1 MAEAG
6 GLREAAELG
15 RDGSAV
21 AGVADAGAPRPRRWS
36 AEASAIAAIAHRDFV
51 KLLRDRV
58 RLFSELAFPLIL
70 ILLLGPALQSGFGS
84 PGGLDL
90 TTFVFTGVLA
100 QTIWQ
105 SAALG
110 LISLIADR
118 EEDFSQEIFVSP
130 VSRYSIVAGKII
142 GESLVALPTGLG
154 IVVVGL
160 LIGAPLTPAVLIA
173 LIPLSLVVAVY
184 GGAFGLLVLANIS
197 SQRTASQIFPFVML
211 PQFFLAGVFNPI
223 HDLPTP
229 LAILS
234 ALSPMRYAV
243 ELTRNV
249 FYGLEGGGRPGPD
262 MAPLEVNVTVI
273 VVSFLAFIAIGTV
286 LFVRA
291 ERNR

>member
-1 MAEAG
+1 M
-6 GLREAAELG
+6 REATAIGREELG
-15 RDGSAV
+15 VG
-21 AGVADAGAPRPRRWS
+21 ADEATPGAPLPRHWL
-36 AEASAIAAIAHRDFV
+36 AEVSAIAAIAHRDFV

-58 RLFSELAFPLIL
+58 RLVSELAFPLVL
-70 ILLLGPALQSGFGS
+70 IVLLGPALQSGFGA

-90 TTFVFTGVLA
+90 TSFVFSGVLA

-105 SAALG
+105 STVMG

-154 IVVVGL
+154 IVIVGF
-160 LIGAPLTPAVLIA
+160 LIGVPLSPLVLLA
-173 LIPLSLVVAVY
+173 LIPISLAVAVY
-184 GGAFGLLVLANIS
+184 GGAFGLLILSNIS
-197 SQRTASQIFPFVML
+197 SQRTANQIFPFVLL

-249 FYGLEGGGRPGPD
+249 FYGLQPD
-262 MAPLEVNVTVI
+262 VPAPDVTNISLNATVMAA
-273 VVSFLAFIAIGTV
+273 SFLVFIAVGTI

>member
-1 MAEAG
+1 MAEAPG
-6 GLREAAELG
+6 VRVAAAPREAQV
-15 RDGSAV
+15 AV
-21 AGVADAGAPRPRRWS
+21 GAPLPRRW
-36 AEASAIAAIAHRDFV
+36 AGEASAIAAIAHRDFV
-51 KLLRDRV
+51 KLLRDRL

-70 ILLLGPALQSGFGS
+70 IVLLGPALQAGFGA

-154 IVVVGL
+154 IVVVGF
-160 LIGAPLTPAVLIA
+160 LIGVPLSPLVIVA

-184 GGAFGLLVLANIS
+184 GGAFGLLILANIS
-197 SQRTASQIFPFVML
+197 SQRTANQIFPFVML

-229 LAILS
+229 LAVLS

-249 FYGLEGGGRPGPD
+249 FYGLRNDVPSP
-262 MAPLEVNVTVI
+262 EVTAFELNLLVVI
-273 VVSFLAFIAIGTV
+273 ASFLAFIAIGTV

>member
-1 MAEAG
+1 VAETAIP
-6 GLREAAELG
+6 RERARPAAPLPRRWRAEL
-15 RDGSAV
+15 SAV
-21 AGVADAGAPRPRRWS
+21 AV
-36 AEASAIAAIAHRDFV
+36 IAHRDFV

-58 RLFSELAFPLIL
+58 RLFSELAFPLVL
-70 ILLLGPALQSGFGS
+70 VLLLGPALQSGFGA

-90 TTFVFTGVLA
+90 TAFVMTGVLA

-105 SAALG
+105 SSVLG
-110 LISLIADR
+110 LVSLIADR

-154 IVVVGL
+154 IVVIGL
-160 LIGAPLTPAVLIA
+160 VIGVPLSPLVLVA
-173 LIPLSLVVAVY
+173 LIPVSLVVAVY
-184 GGAFGLLVLANIS
+184 GGAFGLLVLSNLS
-197 SQRTASQIFPFVML
+197 SQRTANQIFPFVLL

-249 FYGLEGGGRPGPD
+249 AYGLQPGVPAPD
-262 MAPLEVNVTVI
+262 MTPAPINLAVI
-273 VVSFLAFIAIGTV
+273 AVSFVGFLVAGTI

>member
-1 MAEAG
+1 M
-6 GLREAAELG
+6 REAASAG
-15 RDGSAV
+15 RETVARSA
-21 AGVADAGAPRPRRWS
+21 AGAHSEAEANQRAPLPRRWY

-58 RLFSELAFPLIL
+58 RLFSELAFPLVL
-70 ILLLGPALQSGFGS
+70 ILLLGPALQSGFGA

-90 TTFVFTGVLA
+90 TAFVFTGVLA

-105 SAALG
+105 SAVMG

-154 IVVVGL
+154 IVIVGL
-160 LIGAPLTPAVLIA
+160 LIGVPLSPVVLIA
-173 LIPLSLVVAVY
+173 LIPLSLAVAIY

-197 SQRTASQIFPFVML
+197 SQRTANQIFPFILL

-223 HDLPTP
+223 HDLPAP
-229 LAILS
+229 LAVLS
-234 ALSPMRYAV
+234 AISPMRYAV

-249 FYGLEGGGRPGPD
+249 VYGLQPGVPAPD
-262 MAPLEVNVTVI
+262 MTELSINAAAMAA
-273 VVSFLAFIAIGTV
+273 SFLAFIAIGTV

>member
-1 MAEAG
+1 M
-6 GLREAAELG
+6 REATT
-15 RDGSAV
+15 V
-21 AGVADAGAPRPRRWS
+21 ARSESHVFGERRGGPVPRRWF
-36 AEASAIAAIAHRDFV
+36 AEASALAAIAHRDFV

-58 RLFSELAFPLIL
+58 RLLSELAFPLVL
-70 ILLLGPALQSGFGS
+70 ILLLGPALQSGFGA

-90 TTFVFTGVLA
+90 TAFVFTGVLA

-105 SAALG
+105 SSVMG
-110 LISLIADR
+110 LVSLIADR

-154 IVVVGL
+154 IVIVGL
-160 LIGAPLTPAVLIA
+160 LIGVPLSPVVLIA
-173 LIPLSLVVAVY
+173 LIPLSLAVAIY

-197 SQRTASQIFPFVML
+197 SQRTANQIFPFVLL

-229 LAILS
+229 LAVLS
-234 ALSPMRYAV
+234 AISPLRYAV

-249 FYGLEGGGRPGPD
+249 VYGLQPDVPAPD
-262 MAPLEVNVTVI
+262 MTAITINAAVMAA
-273 VVSFLAFIAIGTV
+273 SFLVFIAVGTV

>member
-1 MAEAG
+1 M
-6 GLREAAELG
+6 REATAIGREELRVG
-15 RDGSAV
+15 VDGATP
-21 AGVADAGAPRPRRWS
+21 GAPLPRRWL
-36 AEASAIAAIAHRDFV
+36 AEVSAIAAIAHRDFV

-58 RLFSELAFPLIL
+58 RLVSELAFPLVL
-70 ILLLGPALQSGFGS
+70 IVLLGPALQSGFGA

-90 TTFVFTGVLA
+90 TTFVFSGVLA

-105 SAALG
+105 SAVMG

-154 IVVVGL
+154 IVIVGS
-160 LIGAPLTPAVLIA
+160 LIGVPLTPLVLLA
-173 LIPLSLVVAVY
+173 LIPISLAVAVY
-184 GGAFGLLVLANIS
+184 GGAFGLLILSSIS
-197 SQRTASQIFPFVML
+197 SQRTANQIFPFVLL

-249 FYGLEGGGRPGPD
+249 LYGLQPD
-262 MAPLEVNVTVI
+262 VAAPDVTNISLNATVMAA
-273 VVSFLAFIAIGTV
+273 SFLAFIAAGTV

>member
-1 MAEAG
+1 MAETALARESGAQAG
-6 GLREAAELG
+6 RPVPRRWRAEL
-15 RDGSAV
+15 SAV
-21 AGVADAGAPRPRRWS
+21 AV
-36 AEASAIAAIAHRDFV
+36 IAHRDFV
-51 KLLRDRV
+51 KLLRDRL
-58 RLFSELAFPLIL
+58 RLVSELAFPLVFVL
-70 ILLLGPALQSGFGS
+70 VLGPALQSGFGA

-90 TTFVFTGVLA
+90 TTFVFTGVIA

-105 SAALG
+105 SAVLG
-110 LISLIADR
+110 LVSLIADR

-130 VSRYSIVAGKII
+130 VSRYAIVAGKIL
-142 GESLVALPTGLG
+142 GEALVALPTGLG

-160 LIGAPLTPAVLIA
+160 LIGVPLPPLVL
-173 LIPLSLVVAVY
+173 LVLVPVSFLVAIY
-184 GGAFGLLVLANIS
+184 GGAFGLMILANIS
-197 SQRTASQIFPFVML
+197 SQRTANQVFPFLLL

-223 HDLPTP
+223 HALPLP

-249 FYGLEGGGRPGPD
+249 VYGLQPGVPAPAMTPLPINAAV
-262 MAPLEVNVTVI
+262 MAI
-273 VVSFLAFIAIGTV
+273 SFVGFIAVGTA

>member
-1 MAEAG
+1 M
-6 GLREAAELG
+6 
-15 RDGSAV
+15 RDAV
-21 AGVADAGAPRPRRWS
+21 AVDRVSVERPTAGVDAGAPLPRRWV

-58 RLFSELAFPLIL
+58 RLFSELAFPLVL
-70 ILLLGPALQSGFGS
+70 ILLLGPALQSGFGA

-90 TTFVFTGVLA
+90 TAFVFTGVLA

-105 SAALG
+105 SAVMG
-110 LISLIADR
+110 LVSLLADR

-154 IVVVGL
+154 IVIVGL
-160 LIGAPLTPAVLIA
+160 LIGVPLSPVVLVA
-173 LIPLSLVVAVY
+173 LIPVSLAIAVY

-197 SQRTASQIFPFVML
+197 SQRTATQIFPFVLL

-223 HDLPTP
+223 HDLPAP
-229 LAILS
+229 LAVLS
-234 ALSPMRYAV
+234 AISPMRYAV

-249 FYGLEGGGRPGPD
+249 VYGLQPSVH
-262 MAPLEVNVTVI
+262 APAVGALPLNATVI
-273 VVSFLAFIAIGTV
+273 AVSFVVFIALGTF

>member
-1 MAEAG
+1 MSDEPRAG
-6 GLREAAELG
+6 RGLGLELAA
-15 RDGSAV
+15 V
-21 AGVADAGAPRPRRWS
+21 
-36 AEASAIAAIAHRDFV
+36 AAIAHRDFV
-51 KLLRDRV
+51 KLLRDRL
-58 RLFSELAFPLIL
+58 RLFSELSFPLIL
-70 ILLLGPALQSGFGS
+70 ILLLGPALQSGFGA

-100 QTIWQ
+100 QTVWQ

-130 VSRYSIVAGKII
+130 ISRYSIVAGKII

-160 LIGAPLTPAVLIA
+160 LIGVRLPLATLLA
-173 LIPLSLVVAVY
+173 LIPITLAVAVY
-184 GGAFGLLVLANIS
+184 GGAFGLLILSNIS
-197 SQRTASQIFPFVML
+197 SQRTANQIFPFVML

-223 HDLPTP
+223 HGLPLP
-229 LAILS
+229 LTVLS
-234 ALSPMRYAV
+234 AISPMRYAV
-243 ELTRNV
+243 EATRNV
-249 FYGLEGGGRPGPD
+249 FYGTQPGLPAPD
-262 MAPLEVNVTVI
+262 ISSPTLNGSVMAI
-273 VVSFLAFIAIGTV
+273 SFLAFIAVGTV

>member
-1 MAEAG
+1 MPDAV
-6 GLREAAELG
+6 RDAAT
-15 RDGSAV
+15 GSPPQILTGPV
-21 AGVADAGAPRPRRWS
+21 PTEADASNPLPRRWL
-36 AEASAIAAIAHRDFV
+36 AELSAIAAIAHRDFV

-58 RLFSELAFPLIL
+58 RLFSELAFPLVL
-70 ILLLGPALQSGFGS
+70 IVLLGPSLQSGFGA

-90 TTFVFTGVLA
+90 TSFVFTGVLA

-105 SAALG
+105 SAVMG
-110 LISLIADR
+110 LVSLLADR

-154 IVVVGL
+154 IVIVGL
-160 LIGAPLTPAVLIA
+160 IIGVPLSPLVLVT
-173 LIPLSLVVAVY
+173 LIPVSLAIAVY

-197 SQRTASQIFPFVML
+197 SQRTATQIFPFVLL

-223 HDLPTP
+223 HNLPLP
-229 LAILS
+229 LAVLS
-234 ALSPMRYAV
+234 AISPMRYVV

-249 FYGLEGGGRPGPD
+249 VYGLQPGVP
-262 MAPLEVNVTVI
+262 APTSSSLSLNVSVI
-273 VVSFLAFIAIGTV
+273 AVSFVVFIVAGTF